1 MPAAAKTPAVPAD
14 IMAGLDAN
22 SDAASH
28 FAALP
33 PSHKAAYLTWIA
45 EAKKPDT
52 RARRIAG
59 MIDRLRA
66 DQTQPA

>member
-1 MPAAAKTPAVPAD
+1 MPADAKTPIVPAD
-14 IMAGLDAN
+14 IQAALGAAPDAG
-22 SDAASH
+22 SR

-33 PSHKAAYLTWIA
+33 PSHKAEYLTWIE

-59 MIDRLRA
+59 MIDRLKA
-66 DQTQPA
+66 DRKQPA